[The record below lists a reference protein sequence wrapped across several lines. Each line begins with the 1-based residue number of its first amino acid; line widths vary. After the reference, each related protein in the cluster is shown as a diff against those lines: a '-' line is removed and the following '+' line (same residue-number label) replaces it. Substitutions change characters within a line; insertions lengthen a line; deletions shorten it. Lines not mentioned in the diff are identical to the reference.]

1 MMMALFT
8 MLAVCSVDWLIFD
21 DFIASCLVKAMLE
34 LGVAVDVLSL
44 SILML
49 VKWLMVVI
57 CDIVV

>member
-1 MMMALFT
+1 MMMMALYT

-21 DFIASCLVKAMLE
+21 NFISSCLVKAMRE

-49 VKWLMVVI
+49 IKRLMVI
-57 CDIVV
+57 CNIIV